1 MSTRS
6 KLCVAATLLGL
17 SLSLACRSAPPAAR
31 AGNALPQRTWEGL
44 SATLWVQTAA
54 ESTLLSEATF
64 AAAGAALERALA
76 DPAWSAVGQGAE
88 AAALPVAVIVDVDET
103 MLDNVAYQAELLL
116 RGEAFGAASWGAWV
130 SAAVAPARP
139 GALEFARVAAARGV
153 TIFYVTNRDPDQ
165 ETATRENLL
174 RAGFP
179 LSEQVDAVLMENE
192 RPGWGRDKESRRA
205 AVAADY
211 RVVLLLGDDLNDFVT
226 ADRLTFAERRELA
239 DRVRPHFGVDW
250 FLFANPMYGSWQRAL
265 GGNLSGLSAEEVAR
279 RRAASLRG
287 TE

>member
-31 AGNALPQRTWEGL
+31 AVNAPPQRTWEGL

-130 SAAVAPARP
+130 SAGVAPARP
-139 GALEFARVAAARGV
+139 GALGFARVAAARGV

-226 ADRLTFAERRELA
+226 ADRLTLAERRELA
-239 DRVRPHFGVDW
+239 ERVRRHFGVDW

-265 GGNLSGLSAEEVAR
+265 GGNLSGLSAEEAAR